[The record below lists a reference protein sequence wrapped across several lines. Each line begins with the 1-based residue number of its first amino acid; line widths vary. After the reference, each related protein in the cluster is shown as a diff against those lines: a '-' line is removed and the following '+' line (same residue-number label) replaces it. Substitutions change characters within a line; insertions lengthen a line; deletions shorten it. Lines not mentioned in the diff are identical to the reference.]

1 MVAKAEGDVAELK
14 RLVVTFQPDATLEF
28 AVTYAH
34 GEADEPA
41 NPGTKKRTTSAAR
54 MAAHGLRDA
63 LAHLEQGTLVWGG
76 FGTNM
81 KVSRDTIVVNRK
93 EEAA

>member
-1 MVAKAEGDVAELK
+1 MTQLQKIAVEFK
-14 RLVVTFQPDATLEF
+14 PDATLEF

-41 NPGTKKRTTSAAR
+41 SPGTKKRTTSTAR

-63 LAHLEQGTLVWGG
+63 LAHLEQGEAKLVWGG

-93 EEAA
+93 ERAA

>member
-1 MVAKAEGDVAELK
+1 MTQLRKLA
-14 RLVVTFQPDATLEF
+14 VTFKPDATLEF

-34 GEADEPA
+34 GEAGEPA
-41 NPGTKKRTTSAAR
+41 TPGTKKRTTSAAR

-63 LAHLEQGTLVWGG
+63 LAHLDSSASEAKLVWGG

-81 KVSRDTIVVNRK
+81 KVSRDTIVVERK

>member
-1 MVAKAEGDVAELK
+1 VSQGSHLQ
-14 RLVVTFQPDATLEF
+14 RLIITFKPDATLEL

-41 NPGTKKRTTSAAR
+41 SPGTRKRTTSAAR

-81 KVSRDTIVVNRK
+81 KVSRDTIVVDRK
-93 EEAA
+93 EKAA

>member
-1 MVAKAEGDVAELK
+1 VTQLRKLTI
-14 RLVVTFQPDATLEF
+14 TFQPDATLEF

-34 GEADEPA
+34 GEADEPPS
-41 NPGTKKRTTSAAR
+41 PGTKKRTTSAAR
-54 MAAHGLRDA
+54 MAAHGLRNA
-63 LAHLEQGTLVWGG
+63 LAHLERGALVWGG

-93 EEAA
+93 EKAA

>member
-1 MVAKAEGDVAELK
+1 MTQLRELT
-14 RLVVTFQPDATLEF
+14 VTFQPDATLEF

-34 GEADEPA
+34 GEADEPP

-63 LAHLEQGTLVWGG
+63 LAHLEQGDLVWGG

-81 KVSRDTIVVNRK
+81 KVSRDTILVNRK
-93 EEAA
+93 EKAA

>member
-1 MVAKAEGDVAELK
+1 VQLRKLT
-14 RLVVTFQPDATLEF
+14 VTFQPDATLEL

-34 GEADEPA
+34 GDLDETP

-63 LAHLEQGTLVWGG
+63 LAHLEQGALVWGG

-93 EEAA
+93 EKAA

>member
-1 MVAKAEGDVAELK
+1 MTLQ
-14 RLVVTFQPDATLEF
+14 RLIVTFNPDGTTEIS
-28 AVTYAH
+28 VTYTHPA
-34 GEADEPA
+34 EADEPP

-63 LAHLEQGTLVWGG
+63 LAHLEQGDLVWGG

-81 KVSRDTIVVNRK
+81 KVSRDTLVVNRK
-93 EEAA
+93 EKAA

>member
-1 MVAKAEGDVAELK
+1 MTQLRELT
-14 RLVVTFQPDATLEF
+14 VTFQPDATLEF

-34 GEADEPA
+34 GEADEPP

-63 LAHLEQGTLVWGG
+63 LAHLEQGDLVWGG

-81 KVSRDTIVVNRK
+81 KVSRDTLVANRK
-93 EEAA
+93 EKAA

>member
-1 MVAKAEGDVAELK
+1 MSQL
-14 RLVVTFQPDATLEF
+14 RRVVVEFKPDATLEF

-34 GEADEPA
+34 GEADEPP

-63 LAHLEQGTLVWGG
+63 LAHLEQGALVWGG

-81 KVSRDTIVVNRK
+81 KVSRDTIVVNRREK
-93 EEAA
+93 AA

>member
-1 MVAKAEGDVAELK
+1 MTQLRKLT
-14 RLVVTFQPDATLEF
+14 VTFQPDATLEF

-34 GEADEPA
+34 GELDEPP

-81 KVSRDTIVVNRK
+81 KVSRDTIVANRK
-93 EEAA
+93 EKAA

>member
-1 MVAKAEGDVAELK
+1 MTQLQKIAVEFK
-14 RLVVTFQPDATLEF
+14 PDATLEF

-41 NPGTKKRTTSAAR
+41 NPGTKKRTTTAAR

-63 LAHLEQGTLVWGG
+63 LAHLEQGALVWGG

-81 KVSRDTIVVNRK
+81 KVSKDLIVVNRK
-93 EEAA
+93 EQAA